1 MKEKMPWLKNRLRE
15 VGKTPTALAKAL
27 GIAAPRVYEMIA
39 GRRHIQQS
47 EIAPMAAFLDWTI
60 EEINRHLPAHSKLPI
75 RPDVVILHGANDQGM
90 SVVLQAKLVHAMIDA
105 SPKVVDVDE
114 IRDAVLTCIAERFS
128 GRPIGMETIERG
140 LALACFQVK
149 LQGMARAPT

>member
-1 MKEKMPWLKNRLRE
+1 MKEKMPWLKTRLRE
-15 VGKTPTALAKAL
+15 LGRTPTALAKAL

-47 EIAPMAAFLDWTI
+47 EIAPMAEFLDWSI
-60 EEINRHLPAHSKLPI
+60 EEINRHLPAHSRLPLAVITHAPGAGMTETSAVI
-75 RPDVVILHGANDQGM
+75 RQVCEMVKSA
-90 SVVLQAKLVHAMIDA
+90 
-105 SPKVVDVDE
+105 PKPVDMDE
-114 IRDAVLTCIAERFS
+114 IRDAVLTMITERFA

-149 LQGMARAPT
+149 MQALSRAPT